1 MDYKLGANP
10 CHQCQESG
18 GDSSGDNFHWYGE
31 EKGGHCWACGF
42 TVHSQEFLEE
52 MKESGGFKSVTISN
66 IDRNKFEEKKLNQ
79 EDIDNLLSE
88 LNSELTIKYRGL
100 DKNVCSDLGVHWKYD
115 SSGKVSHMYFPA
127 TYLEDGEIKVSGYK
141 IRQHP
146 KDFYSKGYVGKVN
159 LLAGQTQAVTDT
171 LVVVGGEC
179 FTEDTEVLTE
189 SGFVKFSEV
198 NIDSLVLQ
206 VDENKRG
213 EFVKPLA
220 LIKKHYEGDLVGV
233 KTAYTHTLTT
243 PNHNIVFESD
253 KYGVFKQKAS
263 EKISKGWFVPKSVNV
278 NGKGTGLTKKQ
289 LQLVIAVCADG
300 SINNRKKSNNVAHF
314 GLMKK
319 RKIERLT
326 GILNDL
332 KISYSSYVNTYSNDK
347 QYTTFN
353 FTLPDYVDDKNLRND
368 WLVSAT
374 IDERLFILDE
384 LKHWDG
390 YSVKDRNS
398 IEFSSKSFDDASFI
412 QELAHTCGYYASVKH
427 KSNDLGEWYRVLISF
442 TGFKATTQKFEKYS
456 KYHNGYVYCVT
467 VPTGMIVIRHE
478 GKVSVCGNCDLIS
491 AKQMLSPIEK
501 KYNRQINVVSS
512 LLGEDSTA
520 DCLKTQIEWV
530 EKHKKIILA
539 LDNDDAGKK
548 ATQKCLDF
556 LPKDKLFTANL
567 RYKDANDYIK
577 NKDTESYMQDAY
589 WNVSAVESYGVKGS
603 KELLRGAKLRLQ
615 QEKVPFPEFMSD
627 LADHFT
633 DGSMWIGE
641 WVNWISGISSGKST
655 VFDAW
660 MIDWALTSPY
670 RQAIMSYESDW
681 KSFGVKVASLATTR
695 AVMKIE
701 GKENRLKFIEENEDE
716 ILKLL
721 QTDDG
726 DDRFDFVDQL
736 PKNISEAKKL
746 INYLVKIR
754 GVRILWIDP
763 TLDFLSIC
771 QSKNEYDELILFLDN
786 IRMTEDVTIMCA
798 LHTRKQLSSG
808 SNASEGGEIQEEDAY
823 GGREVIAKGT
833 LNLTAQRNKNAQDL
847 VEKNTM
853 IIKIRK
859 NRNDQVTGVTTKL
872 YYRPKANKLYP
883 YSYAESKGF
892 FMDDLNKSVEEIN
905 LDDSG
910 FNLSVIGA
918 KDIDIID
925 DVDSEVDDWC

>member
-1 MDYKLGANP
+1 MGYKLGANP
-10 CHQCQESG
+10 CVKCQESG
-18 GDSSGDNFHWYGE
+18 GDSSGDNFYWYGE

-66 IDRNKFEEKKLNQ
+66 IDRNKFEEKKLSQ
-79 EDIDNLLSE
+79 EDIDNLLGD

-115 SSGKVSHMYFPA
+115 SAGKVSHMYFPA
-127 TYLEDGEIKVSGYK
+127 TYLEDGDIKVSGYK

-243 PNHNIVFESD
+243 PNHNLVFESD

-300 SINNRKKSNNVAHF
+300 SINKRKKSNNVAHF

-332 KISYSSYVNTYSNDK
+332 NISYSSYVNTYSNDK

-427 KSNDLGEWYRVLISF
+427 KSNDLGEWYKVLISF

-491 AKQMLSPIEK
+491 AKQMLAPIEK

-633 DGSMWIGE
+633 DRSMWIGE
-641 WVNWISGISSGKST
+641 WVNWISGVSSGKST

-736 PKNISEAKKL
+736 PKNVSEAKKL

-892 FMDDLNKSVEEIN
+892 FIDDLNKSVEEIN

-918 KDIDIID
+918 KDIDI
-925 DVDSEVDDWC
+925 SEEEVELPDW

>member
-10 CHQCQESG
+10 CQKCQESG

-66 IDRNKFEEKKLNQ
+66 IDRNKFEEKKLSQ
-79 EDIDNLLSE
+79 EDIDNLLGD

-100 DKNVCSDLGVHWKYD
+100 DKGVCSDLGVHWKYD
-115 SSGKVSHMYFPA
+115 SAGKVSHMYFPA
-127 TYLEDGEIKVSGYK
+127 TYLEDGDIKVSGYK

-171 LVVVGGEC
+171 LVVVGGEIC
-179 FTEDTEVLTE
+179 
-189 SGFVKFSEV
+189 
-198 NIDSLVLQ
+198 
-206 VDENKRG
+206 
-213 EFVKPLA
+213 
-220 LIKKHYEGDLVGV
+220 
-233 KTAYTHTLTT
+233 
-243 PNHNIVFESD
+243 
-253 KYGVFKQKAS
+253 
-263 EKISKGWFVPKSVNV
+263 
-278 NGKGTGLTKKQ
+278 
-289 LQLVIAVCADG
+289 
-300 SINNRKKSNNVAHF
+300 
-314 GLMKK
+314 
-319 RKIERLT
+319 
-326 GILNDL
+326 
-332 KISYSSYVNTYSNDK
+332 
-347 QYTTFN
+347 
-353 FTLPDYVDDKNLRND
+353 
-368 WLVSAT
+368 
-374 IDERLFILDE
+374 
-384 LKHWDG
+384 
-390 YSVKDRNS
+390 
-398 IEFSSKSFDDASFI
+398 
-412 QELAHTCGYYASVKH
+412 
-427 KSNDLGEWYRVLISF
+427 
-442 TGFKATTQKFEKYS
+442 
-456 KYHNGYVYCVT
+456 
-467 VPTGMIVIRHE
+467 
-478 GKVSVCGNCDLIS
+478 LIS
-491 AKQMLSPIEK
+491 AKQMLAPIEK

-577 NKDTESYMQDAY
+577 NKDAESYMQDAY

-633 DGSMWIGE
+633 DRSMWIGE
-641 WVNWISGISSGKST
+641 WVNWISGVSSGKST

-701 GKENRLKFIEENEDE
+701 GKENRLKFIDDNEEE

-721 QTDDG
+721 QTEDG

-736 PKNISEAKKL
+736 PKNIGEAKKL

-754 GVRILWIDP
+754 GVRIIWIDP
-763 TLDFLSIC
+763 ALDFLSIC

-892 FMDDLNKSVEEIN
+892 FTDDLNKSVEEIN

-925 DVDSEVDDWC
+925 EVDSEVEDW

>member
-1 MDYKLGANP
+1 MGYKLGANP
-10 CHQCQESG
+10 CPKCQESG

-52 MKESGGFKSVTISN
+52 MKESVGFKSVTISN

-79 EDIDNLLSE
+79 EDVDNLLSD

-159 LLAGQTQAVTDT
+159 LLAGQTQAVTDA
-171 LVVVGGEC
+171 LVVVGGE
-179 FTEDTEVLTE
+179 
-189 SGFVKFSEV
+189 
-198 NIDSLVLQ
+198 I
-206 VDENKRG
+206 
-213 EFVKPLA
+213 
-220 LIKKHYEGDLVGV
+220 
-233 KTAYTHTLTT
+233 
-243 PNHNIVFESD
+243 
-253 KYGVFKQKAS
+253 
-263 EKISKGWFVPKSVNV
+263 
-278 NGKGTGLTKKQ
+278 
-289 LQLVIAVCADG
+289 
-300 SINNRKKSNNVAHF
+300 
-314 GLMKK
+314 
-319 RKIERLT
+319 
-326 GILNDL
+326 
-332 KISYSSYVNTYSNDK
+332 
-347 QYTTFN
+347 
-353 FTLPDYVDDKNLRND
+353 
-368 WLVSAT
+368 
-374 IDERLFILDE
+374 
-384 LKHWDG
+384 
-390 YSVKDRNS
+390 
-398 IEFSSKSFDDASFI
+398 
-412 QELAHTCGYYASVKH
+412 
-427 KSNDLGEWYRVLISF
+427 
-442 TGFKATTQKFEKYS
+442 
-456 KYHNGYVYCVT
+456 
-467 VPTGMIVIRHE
+467 
-478 GKVSVCGNCDLIS
+478 DLIS
-491 AKQMLSPIEK
+491 AKQMLAPIEK

-530 EKHKKIILA
+530 EKHKKIIIA

-567 RYKDANDYIK
+567 RYKDANDYIR

-603 KELLRGAKLRLQ
+603 KELLRGARLRLQ
-615 QEKVPFPEFMSD
+615 QEKVPFPDFMSD

-633 DGSMWIGE
+633 DRSMWIGE
-641 WVNWISGISSGKST
+641 WVNWISGVSSGKST

-701 GKENRLKFIEENEDE
+701 GKENRLKFIDDNEEE

-721 QTDDG
+721 QTEDG

-754 GVRILWIDP
+754 GVRIIWIDP
-763 TLDFLSIC
+763 ALDFLSIC

-808 SNASEGGEIQEEDAY
+808 SNASDGGEIQEEDAY

-853 IIKIRK
+853 VIKIRK

-925 DVDSEVDDWC
+925 DVDSEVEDW

>member
-1 MDYKLGANP
+1 MGRWGLSRGYKLGTNP
-10 CHQCQESG
+10 CPSCAEK
-18 GDSSGDNFHWYGE
+18 DWDGDNFYWYSE

-66 IDRNKFEEKKLNQ
+66 IDRNKFEEKKLTQ
-79 EDIDNLLSE
+79 EDIDNLLGE

-100 DKNVCSDLGVHWKYD
+100 DKNVCSYLGVHWKCD

-171 LVVVGGEC
+171 LVVVGGE
-179 FTEDTEVLTE
+179 
-189 SGFVKFSEV
+189 
-198 NIDSLVLQ
+198 I
-206 VDENKRG
+206 
-213 EFVKPLA
+213 
-220 LIKKHYEGDLVGV
+220 
-233 KTAYTHTLTT
+233 
-243 PNHNIVFESD
+243 
-253 KYGVFKQKAS
+253 
-263 EKISKGWFVPKSVNV
+263 
-278 NGKGTGLTKKQ
+278 
-289 LQLVIAVCADG
+289 
-300 SINNRKKSNNVAHF
+300 
-314 GLMKK
+314 
-319 RKIERLT
+319 
-326 GILNDL
+326 
-332 KISYSSYVNTYSNDK
+332 
-347 QYTTFN
+347 
-353 FTLPDYVDDKNLRND
+353 
-368 WLVSAT
+368 
-374 IDERLFILDE
+374 
-384 LKHWDG
+384 
-390 YSVKDRNS
+390 
-398 IEFSSKSFDDASFI
+398 
-412 QELAHTCGYYASVKH
+412 
-427 KSNDLGEWYRVLISF
+427 
-442 TGFKATTQKFEKYS
+442 
-456 KYHNGYVYCVT
+456 
-467 VPTGMIVIRHE
+467 
-478 GKVSVCGNCDLIS
+478 DLIS
-491 AKQMLSPIEK
+491 AKQMLAPIEK

-633 DGSMWIGE
+633 DRSMWIGE
-641 WVNWISGISSGKST
+641 WVNWISGVSSGKST

-701 GKENRLKFIEENEDE
+701 GKENRLKFIDENEEE

-721 QTDDG
+721 QTEDG

-736 PKNISEAKKL
+736 PKNIGEAKKL

-763 TLDFLSIC
+763 ALDFLSIC

-853 IIKIRK
+853 VIKIRK

-925 DVDSEVDDWC
+925 DVDSEVEDWC

>member
-1 MDYKLGANP
+1 MNYRLGTNP
-10 CHQCQESG
+10 CPSCAEK
-18 GDSSGDNFHWYGE
+18 DWDGDNFYWYGE

-66 IDRNKFEEKKLNQ
+66 IDRNKFEEKKLSQ
-79 EDIDNLLSE
+79 ENIDNLLSE

-127 TYLEDGEIKVSGYK
+127 THLEDGEIKVSGYK

-171 LVVVGGEC
+171 LVVVGGEIC
-179 FTEDTEVLTE
+179 
-189 SGFVKFSEV
+189 
-198 NIDSLVLQ
+198 
-206 VDENKRG
+206 
-213 EFVKPLA
+213 
-220 LIKKHYEGDLVGV
+220 
-233 KTAYTHTLTT
+233 
-243 PNHNIVFESD
+243 
-253 KYGVFKQKAS
+253 
-263 EKISKGWFVPKSVNV
+263 
-278 NGKGTGLTKKQ
+278 
-289 LQLVIAVCADG
+289 
-300 SINNRKKSNNVAHF
+300 
-314 GLMKK
+314 
-319 RKIERLT
+319 
-326 GILNDL
+326 
-332 KISYSSYVNTYSNDK
+332 
-347 QYTTFN
+347 
-353 FTLPDYVDDKNLRND
+353 
-368 WLVSAT
+368 
-374 IDERLFILDE
+374 
-384 LKHWDG
+384 
-390 YSVKDRNS
+390 
-398 IEFSSKSFDDASFI
+398 
-412 QELAHTCGYYASVKH
+412 
-427 KSNDLGEWYRVLISF
+427 
-442 TGFKATTQKFEKYS
+442 
-456 KYHNGYVYCVT
+456 
-467 VPTGMIVIRHE
+467 
-478 GKVSVCGNCDLIS
+478 LIS
-491 AKQMLSPIEK
+491 AKQMLAPIEK

-512 LLGEDSTA
+512 LLGEYSTA

-633 DGSMWIGE
+633 DRSMWIGE
-641 WVNWISGISSGKST
+641 WVNWISGVSSGKST
-655 VFDAW
+655 VSDAW

-670 RQAIMSYESDW
+670 RQAIMSYECDW

-701 GKENRLKFIEENEDE
+701 GKENRLKFIDDNEDE

-721 QTDDG
+721 QTEDG

-763 TLDFLSIC
+763 ALDFLSIC

-853 IIKIRK
+853 VIKIRK

-925 DVDSEVDDWC
+925 DVDSEVEDW

>member
-1 MDYKLGANP
+1 MGYKLGANP
-10 CHQCQESG
+10 CVKCQESG

-79 EDIDNLLSE
+79 EGVDNLLSE

-243 PNHNIVFESD
+243 PNHNLVFESD

-300 SINNRKKSNNVAHF
+300 SINSRKKSNNVAHF

-398 IEFSSKSFDDASFI
+398 IEFSSKSFDDVSFI

-427 KSNDLGEWYRVLISF
+427 KSNDLGEWYKVLISF

-491 AKQMLSPIEK
+491 AKQMLAPIEK

-633 DGSMWIGE
+633 DRSMWIGE
-641 WVNWISGISSGKST
+641 WVNWISGVSSGKST

-925 DVDSEVDDWC
+925 DVDSEVEDW